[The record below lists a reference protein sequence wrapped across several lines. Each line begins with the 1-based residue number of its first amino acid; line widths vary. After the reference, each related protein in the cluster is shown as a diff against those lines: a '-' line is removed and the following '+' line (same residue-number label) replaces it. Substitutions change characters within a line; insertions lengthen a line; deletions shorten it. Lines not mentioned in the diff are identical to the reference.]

1 MAQSASDKIP
11 PIVSLNLVLDDLKST
26 MAAGGPAAVTVAKGL
41 LSWLRD
47 YRDESKKIRKT
58 DCSKARALWTVLENI
73 IGDAEKVRYY
83 GQRHTDGD

>member
-1 MAQSASDKIP
+1 MALSANDKIP
-11 PIVSLNLVLDDLKST
+11 TIVRLNLVLDDVKST

-47 YRDESKKIRKT
+47 YRDESKKIRRT

-73 IGDAEKVRYY
+73 IRDAEKVRRH
-83 GQRHTDGD
+83 GQRNTDGD